1 MQLRGQRDVGHD
13 DDVQGA
19 GSVLGFLGNI
29 TAGVVLVFAFALALP
44 GSAGN
49 GDGAF
54 GGGLCRGAACRSIY
68 LAMCTEYR
76 GVFFLTH
83 ETGDPERGHTKVE
96 AGSAEGSDH
105 DTTEDLVRVSL
116 TCLVVQAFPGN

>member
-1 MQLRGQRDVGHD
+1 
-13 DDVQGA
+13 
-19 GSVLGFLGNI
+19 
-29 TAGVVLVFAFALALP
+29 
-44 GSAGN
+44 
-49 GDGAF
+49 
-54 GGGLCRGAACRSIY
+54 
-68 LAMCTEYR
+68 MCTEYR

>member
-49 GDGAF
+49 GDGALEVDF
-54 GGGLCRGAACRSIY
+54 VG
-68 LAMCTEYR
+68 
-76 GVFFLTH
+76 
-83 ETGDPERGHTKVE
+83 ERP
-96 AGSAEGSDH
+96 AG
-105 DTTEDLVRVSL
+105 RYI
-116 TCLVVQAFPGN
+116 